1 MRGTA
6 GRDTGR
12 HAGDSA
18 SRGGAGRTVRVA
30 TSIGRRYIQHVS
42 NNERTT
48 CLVVGGG
55 PAGMVLGLLLARA
68 GVPVTV
74 LEKHPDFLRDFRGD
88 TVHASTLTLLD
99 ELGLGA
105 RFAALPQRR
114 LDRVTVQLDAGT
126 VRLGDLSGLP
136 GPHKHIALVPQWDLL
151 DLLADAGAAEPPF
164 TLRRNA
170 EVTDLLR
177 EGDRVVGARFT
188 DRTDGSVH
196 ELRAA
201 LTVACDGR
209 GSAVRAAAGL
219 RSRAFGVPMDVW
231 WFRLPRHADDPAG
244 GVGRVG
250 NGEFMVMIDRGSYW
264 QCAYLIRK
272 GSDTV
277 LRGEGIAGFRAR
289 LTALQP
295 WIADRVDTLASF
307 DDVKLLDVRLDRLR
321 RWYADGLLL
330 IGDAAHAMS
339 PVGGVGINLAVQDAV
354 AAARILAPALR
365 AGGPVPVPVLR
376 RVQLRRWWPTAL
388 IQAGQRLAHRRILR
402 PVLAGGAA
410 AAVPP
415 GQAGGAPADTAA
427 GAPRPVGLKEAGVE
441 SPTASL
447 PLPLRLVRR
456 FPVLQGIPAR
466 VIAIGPLPERAPA
479 WARRPELPVPPTP
492 AGHDA
497 AAVPMPAPG
506 TDRTGRSVH

>member
-1 MRGTA
+1 MAASTA
-6 GRDTGR
+6 
-12 HAGDSA
+12 
-18 SRGGAGRTVRVA
+18 
-30 TSIGRRYIQHVS
+30 RRYIQHVS

-74 LEKHPDFLRDFRGD
+74 LEKHADFLRDFRGD

-114 LDRVTVQLDAGT
+114 LDRATVQLDTGT
-126 VRLGDLSGLP
+126 VQLGDLSRLP

-151 DLLADAGAAEPPF
+151 DLLADAGEAEPAF

-170 EVTDLLR
+170 EVTDLVR
-177 EGDRVVGARFT
+177 EDGRIVGARFT

-196 ELRAA
+196 DVRAA

-231 WFRLPRHADDPAG
+231 WFRLPREADDPAG

-272 GSDTV
+272 GSDV
-277 LRGEGIAGFRAR
+277 RLRAEGIDGFRAR

-295 WIADRVDTLASF
+295 WIADRVDALASF

-388 IQAGQRLAHRRILR
+388 IQAGQRVAHRRILR
-402 PVLAGGAA
+402 PVLAGGAGESGRQGHDAGTERRQGHAAGIPAGASAGA
-410 AAVPP
+410 AADGSP
-415 GQAGGAPADTAA
+415 GNGHAVARPTGLNDRTGTEAPA
-427 GAPRPVGLKEAGVE
+427 
-441 SPTASL
+441 ASL

-456 FPVLQGIPAR
+456 FPVLQGIPGR
-466 VIAIGPLPERAPA
+466 VIAIGPLPEHAPA
-479 WARRPELPVPPTP
+479 WARRPELPVPPE
-492 AGHDA
+492 
-497 AAVPMPAPG
+497 
-506 TDRTGRSVH
+506 

>member
-1 MRGTA
+1 ML
-6 GRDTGR
+6 
-12 HAGDSA
+12 
-18 SRGGAGRTVRVA
+18 
-30 TSIGRRYIQHVS
+30 

-74 LEKHPDFLRDFRGD
+74 LEKHADFLRDFRGD

-114 LDRVTVQLDAGT
+114 IERATVQFDSGTVQL
-126 VRLGDLSGLP
+126 GDLGRLP
-136 GPHKHIALVPQWDLL
+136 GRHQHIALVPQWDLL
-151 DLLADAGAAEPPF
+151 DLLADAGEAEPTF

-170 EVTDLLR
+170 EVTGLLR
-177 EGDRVVGARFT
+177 DGDRVVGARFT

-196 ELRAA
+196 EVTAT

-219 RSRAFGVPMDVW
+219 VPRTFGVPMDVW
-231 WFRLPRHADDPAG
+231 WFRLPRAADDPVG
-244 GVGRVG
+244 GVGRIG
-250 NGEFMVMIDRGSYW
+250 AGEFLVMIDRGAYW
-264 QCAYLIRK
+264 QCGYLIRK
-272 GSDTV
+272 GSDAR
-277 LRGEGIAGFRAR
+277 LRAGGVAAFRAR

-295 WIADRVDTLASF
+295 WIADRTGALTSF
-307 DDVKLLDVRLDRLR
+307 DDVKLLDVRLERLR

-339 PVGGVGINLAVQDAV
+339 PVGGVGINLAIQDAV

-402 PVLAGGAA
+402 PMLAE
-410 AAVPP
+410 
-415 GQAGGAPADTAA
+415 TAA
-427 GAPRPVGLKEAGVE
+427 PQGTSTSGTAAPTGLNDAAPGL
-441 SPTASL
+441 PATSL
-447 PLPLRLVRR
+447 PLPMRLMRR
-456 FPVLQGIPAR
+456 FPALQGIPAR
-466 VIAIGPLPERAPA
+466 LIAIGPLPEHAPS
-479 WARRPELPVPPTP
+479 WARRPEE
-492 AGHDA
+492 
-497 AAVPMPAPG
+497 PAPAPAELSERG
-506 TDRTGRSVH
+506 VG